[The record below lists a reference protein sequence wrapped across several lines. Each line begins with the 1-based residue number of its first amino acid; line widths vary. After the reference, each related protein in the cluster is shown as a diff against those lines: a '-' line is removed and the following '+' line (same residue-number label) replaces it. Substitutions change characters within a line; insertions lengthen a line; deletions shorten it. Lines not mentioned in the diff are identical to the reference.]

1 MALHNQTLSLNLVW
15 TEDNA
20 SAVVPVTDTKYKGG
34 WEDEIPTY
42 QHFNYVLQGLD
53 TNIKQIAV
61 HEELPWQVDIEYD
74 EGARVKSNGLCYT
87 NIATNTGGQLGS
99 PIIGNIGFEPSANPQ
114 KWSLAPN
121 YGHMEQTVPGF
132 GTQPVSISKAH
143 GLIAGNLNPT
153 SENLWGSNAIT
164 LTNQNAV
171 MGFNV
176 TNQLHDNWLLGNV
189 QGKMVVV
196 NTGTVHTPTGL
207 DITTGGGNYPV
218 HELLHTGNI
227 GSQLSGEVNALPNTI
242 AQRDG
247 AGQIKATSYNISGS
261 GVTQG
266 TGNENYI
273 LAGSTVQGTYKPT
286 SLNALLA
293 GSNNAASG
301 VPIGTI
307 AVWCGGSVPSGWLKC
322 NGALLATG
330 AYSTLFNLIGTTYG
344 SGFGASFKIPDF
356 RGRFVKHWQS
366 GQGNLSNRY
375 SSKIGTHN
383 HRVNTPNRRGVKVQH
398 YPNGI
403 DVLTTDTG
411 SISYTTT
418 NPLGMAHQA
427 GRSEPAH
434 INMEYIIKCAEQ

>member
-74 EGARVKSNGLCYT
+74 EGARVKTPSGLCYT
-87 NIATNTGGQLGS
+87 NTAENTGGQLGS

-132 GTQPVSISKAH
+132 GTQSVSIGKAH
-143 GLIAGNLNPT
+143 GLVVGNLNPT

-164 LTNQNAV
+164 LTNQNAMV
-171 MGFNV
+171 GFNV

-207 DITTGGGNYPV
+207 DITTGGGGNYPV
-218 HELLHTGNI
+218 HEILHTGNVA
-227 GSQLSGEVNALPNTI
+227 SSLNGEVNSLPNTI
-242 AQRDG
+242 PQRDG
-247 AGQIKATSYNISGS
+247 VGQIKATSYNISGS

-266 TGNENYI
+266 SGGEDFI
-273 LAGSTVQGTYKPT
+273 LAGNTVQGTYKPT
-286 SLNALLA
+286 SVAQIFANNSA
-293 GSNNAASG
+293 GSTG

-307 AVWCGGSVPSGWLKC
+307 AMWSGNHTPPTGWLVC
-322 NGALLATG
+322 NGAQISTGTYNLL
-330 AYSTLFNLIGTTYG
+330 YNLISNTYG
-344 SGFGASFKIPDF
+344 YGGLGSFKIPDL
-356 RGRFVKHWQS
+356 RGRFVKHWKS
-366 GQGNLSNRY
+366 GQGTLHSIQG
-375 SSKIGTHN
+375 SKVVNHTHQSY
-383 HRVNTPNRRGVKVQH
+383 RPNRVGVKVQPSSSGV
-398 YPNGI
+398 YVI
-403 DVLTTDTG
+403 TTG
-411 SISYTTT
+411 SGTTST
-418 NPLGMAHQA
+418 ATSFQNVTGTI
-427 GRSEPAH
+427 GRTEPPH
-434 INMEYIIKCAEQ
+434 INLLYIIKVI